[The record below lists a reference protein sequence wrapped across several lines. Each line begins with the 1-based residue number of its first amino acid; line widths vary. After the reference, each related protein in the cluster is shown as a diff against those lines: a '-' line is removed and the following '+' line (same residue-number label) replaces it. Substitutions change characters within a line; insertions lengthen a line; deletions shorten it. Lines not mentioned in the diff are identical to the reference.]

1 MTVRKN
7 ITMDEKDYLLI
18 SDYATKNGYTF
29 SQILRNATISF
40 INKSEKMELLEY
52 MNANL
57 EYVNKEEQREIED
70 MDIDFH
76 DLNGEEI
83 KVQDVL

>member
-29 SQILRNATISF
+29 SQILRNAAISF